1 MMIHLIVVTNWWGLP
16 QWLGGRVHL
25 PLQVDIEMWVES
37 LDQEDPLQE
46 GMATHSGILA
56 WRIPWTEEPGRL
68 QSTGMQ
74 SQTRL
79 SRLSMYTHTRE
90 LVLFLSWVIAPMC
103 KRQAT
108 LSFAAGAVPW
118 ALCVGI
124 LIKTKRSPS
133 CSA

>member
-1 MMIHLIVVTNWWGLP
+1 
-16 QWLGGRVHL
+16 
-25 PLQVDIEMWVES
+25 MWVRS

-56 WRIPWTEEPGRL
+56 WRTPWTEEPGGL

-79 SRLSMYTHTRE
+79 SRLSMYTHTHTRE
-90 LVLFLSWVIAPMC
+90 LLLFFSWVIAPMY

-108 LSFAAGAVPW
+108 LSFAAGALPW

-124 LIKTKRSPS
+124 LIKAKRSPS